1 MDASRIE
8 LPDEAI
14 VAVLRTKT
22 PAERLAMALDC
33 NRTARLLIE
42 GHLRT
47 QYPDW
52 RKDQI
57 AAEIARRMLRE
68 SS

>member
-22 PAERLAMALDC
+22 PAERLAMAFAA
-33 NRTARLLIE
+33 NRTVRLRLE
-42 GHLRT
+42 GHFRSHH
-47 QYPDW
+47 PEW
-52 RKDQI
+52 PNERI
-57 AAEIARRMLRE
+57 SAEIAARMQRGPV
-68 SS
+68 